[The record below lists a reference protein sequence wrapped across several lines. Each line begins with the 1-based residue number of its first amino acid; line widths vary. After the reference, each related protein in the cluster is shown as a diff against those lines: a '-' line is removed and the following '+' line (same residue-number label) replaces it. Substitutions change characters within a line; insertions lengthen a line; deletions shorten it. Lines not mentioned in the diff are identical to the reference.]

1 MSMKDWPGSV
11 ISNTPVVPAGPYQ
24 TGAAS
29 GIWSLDQAADYAKQ
43 GIWPI
48 AGNTAPIVTTYG
60 TVQTF
65 AAGATG
71 STKIAIDD
79 RRTTRFIVSYYNN
92 AAANVGTMIAGDI
105 SGTTV
110 TYGTAAVFNNDATY
124 YGASPAYNKS
134 DADKAVVLYC
144 DVNSSAYGKSK
155 TVTLS
160 GTSLSFGS
168 AATFN
173 SAATYVSALEF
184 DSIEDNTF
192 AIAFKDSGNS
202 DYGTAIIGTVDAAY
216 TGITY
221 GSKYVFNSAS
231 STPSI
236 DIAADPNTSY
246 KFVIVYQGSGNQGK
260 AVVATR
266 SGTTISYGSVY
277 TFDSGAIQDPKI
289 DFDMLNSGKFIITF
303 KDNTNSG
310 YGTCIVGT
318 ISGTTLSFGTKA
330 VYLSGS
336 ANAATISCDR
346 STAGQFV
353 VAYQDHSDSDYG
365 YTVRGFN
372 DNDVITYQTPA
383 KFNSASTQT
392 PDVVFT
398 ADVAGKFVTAFADGQ
413 GKSVIGEIS

>member
-1 MSMKDWPGSV
+1 MSMKDWPGGVVSK
-11 ISNTPVVPAGPYQ
+11 TAVVPAGPYQ

-48 AGNTAPIVTTYG
+48 AGNTVPIVTTYG

-65 AAGATG
+65 ATGATG
-71 STKIAIDD
+71 SPRIAIDD
-79 RRTTRFIVSYYNN
+79 RRTQRFVVAYYNN
-92 AAANVGTMIAGDI
+92 SAANVGTMIAGDI
-105 SGTTV
+105 SGNTV
-110 TYGTAAVFNNDATY
+110 TYGTAAVFNNSATY
-124 YGASPAYNKS
+124 YTSAVAMNKS
-134 DADKAVVLYC
+134 DADKFVVTYC
-144 DVNSSAYGKSK
+144 DVNSSYYGKSR

-160 GTSLSFGS
+160 GTSISFGS
-168 AATFN
+168 VVTFN
-173 SAATYVSALEF
+173 SGGTFVSALDF
-184 DSIEDNTF
+184 DSVEDSTF

-202 DYGTAIIGTVDAAY
+202 DYGTAIIGTVDGAY
-216 TGITY
+216 TGISY
-221 GSKYVFNSAS
+221 GSKYVFNSTG
-231 STPSI
+231 STPSM

-246 KFVIVYQGSGNQGK
+246 KFVIVYQVGSNQGK

-289 DFDMLNSGKFIITF
+289 DFDAANAGKFIITF

-336 ANAATISCDR
+336 ANGATISCDR
-346 STAGQFV
+346 NTAGQFV

-392 PDVVFT
+392 PDVVFKT
-398 ADVAGKFVTAFADGQ
+398 DVAGKFVTVFADGQ
-413 GKSVIGEIS
+413 GKSVVGDIS